1 MIYFIRHGVTDW
13 NDYVNERGE
22 KDPKLQGW
30 ADIPLNEKGIEQAKA
45 AAKTL
50 EGVKFDRVF
59 CSPLQRA
66 RQTLEQIHI
75 DGAKVVFDDRLKERN
90 FGEFEGKCKSVMD
103 FGEFWDV
110 RLNKKYEKAES
121 VVDFQNRVFG
131 FLDEL
136 KQFKDDN
143 ILIVAHG
150 GIGSSIKR
158 YFYGYSADGNLLGPV
173 IENAKAITFD
183 FKDLNR

>member
-1 MIYFIRHGVTDW
+1 
-13 NDYVNERGE
+13 
-22 KDPKLQGW
+22 
-30 ADIPLNEKGIEQAKA
+30 
-45 AAKTL
+45 
-50 EGVKFDRVF
+50 
-59 CSPLQRA
+59 
-66 RQTLEQIHI
+66 
-75 DGAKVVFDDRLKERN
+75 
-90 FGEFEGKCKSVMD
+90 MD